1 MSSEPPG
8 KTSAALLRRSFLF
21 LKNAAPQGNN
31 FRLANLCGMA
41 DDDKGRMPFPQT
53 PSDMSEFRQI
63 KASAGSGKT
72 YTLTSSFLS
81 LLAGSSGA
89 SWSRPPAGCVVPDGD
104 AYGWQ
109 EILAIT
115 FTNKA
120 ATEMRERLLSRLKGM
135 ALASPSAAASE
146 KFWKPAKAR
155 DAVNMLIRSYGSL
168 NIRTIDSLLHLM
180 VRLSALD
187 FDLSPD
193 FEPRF
198 ADSDITGPIFD
209 DMAEQARED
218 PELGDLFRRACR
230 QMLRS
235 EKTRGF
241 LAGERIRER
250 VTAMVSLMLAGDG
263 WNIRDL
269 ASPEEAEDHFQAVL
283 RGIEND
289 AREMRARI
297 EQEELKASKHLLNA
311 LNACIECGG
320 RATKLPLSSAMFQ
333 KESFDECL
341 LKASKGTASLS
352 LHALYE
358 SLQSDLREV
367 RVLLGARRLM
377 PFAELAQA
385 VYARLEHYER
395 KNGVIAASQVPRLAI
410 RAADDSEG
418 VNELFCRLGARITHM
433 LIDEFQDTSRDQW
446 LALQPLAEEAL
457 AKNGS
462 LTIVGD
468 VKQAIY
474 GWRGG
479 DAALFDQLVRP
490 GSPLLALVDHPTL
503 ETLPYNWRSRQRI
516 VAWNNALFSPLGDTD
531 VAKELLTPL
540 AEGDEALLQSEAAL
554 LSEAFDRAAQSA
566 EHCAPGGFVRLR
578 TLDKGREE
586 EELSVMLPDMVEKMG
601 RSRPWGDICIL
612 ARNNDQAAK
621 AASWLMSRRIPVVTQ
636 GSLLLA
642 EQPVIA
648 GLVSLLRFMN
658 DPDDDIAFWSAL
670 CARELLPPMTAP
682 DGSPLDEGAL
692 LDWAARR
699 SRQKSM
705 ARQFAA
711 DFPEA
716 WQNVFAPLHD
726 NAGLLTP
733 YDAVMEVLERW
744 NVFERCGSA
753 EGFVRRFLEVLF
765 CAEEQGV
772 SDLSGFL
779 DLWDSSGSQ
788 EKAPLPESMDAV
800 RIMTM
805 HKAKG
810 LEFEVV
816 ILPWLNFSLGRASDD
831 KSVFWN
837 SRGTGLLAPLCREM
851 GRPWL
856 QDRMDTARES
866 LHLIYVA
873 MTRAVSELHC
883 FLSDPDEGPIP
894 FMLDALLSRVRSSME
909 EKDGALVWGEAP
921 DLPPSASAPAG
932 DAPYGEAQSAEKTQ
946 NIGESPRDGK
956 AQASGSAPASA
967 APADITAADESTA
980 TAPAAGNPASPDS
993 ADAPPAPDGQPG
1005 EDWRP
1010 MGWLPRL
1017 RMFRSPLEDWTFTPK
1032 RRGTLIHHCLESL
1045 QVSGVGESSARRDA
1059 ALAAARGI
1067 STFPLP
1073 VPDRENVQKQVEDV
1087 LCWYA
1092 LQPETPHWLAFG
1104 TPEHALLDADGR
1116 QFRVDLLVDDGR
1128 ELVAVEYKTGTA
1140 GNLPAPEHKAQL
1152 MRYLN
1157 LLHEAS
1163 GANVRGAL
1171 VYLDRREIFPIL
1183 PGDDHE

>member
-1 MSSEPPG
+1 M
-8 KTSAALLRRSFLF
+8 T
-21 LKNAAPQGNN
+21 
-31 FRLANLCGMA
+31 
-41 DDDKGRMPFPQT
+41 FPET
-53 PSDMSEFRQI
+53 PSIMSEFRQI

-72 YTLTSSFLS
+72 YTLTSRFLS
-81 LLAGSSGA
+81 LLAGSSGT
-89 SWSRPPAGCVVPDGD
+89 SWSRPPSGCAVAGDD
-104 AYGWQ
+104 LYGWQ

-120 ATEMRERLLSRLKGM
+120 ATEMRERLLTRLKSL
-135 ALASPSAAASE
+135 ALAPDKGSKE
-146 KFWKPAKAR
+146 TFWKPAKAR
-155 DAVNMLIRSYGSL
+155 DAVNMLIRSYSSL

-198 ADSDITGPIFD
+198 SDKDITGPVFD

-218 PELGDLFRRACR
+218 EMLALLFRRACR

-235 EKTRGF
+235 EKVRGF

-250 VTAMVSLMLAGDG
+250 VTALVSLMLAGDG
-263 WNIRDL
+263 WSIRDL
-269 ASPEEAEDHFQAVL
+269 ASPEEAEQHFQAVL
-283 RGIEND
+283 SGIRRD
-289 AREMRARI
+289 AGEMRARI
-297 EQEELKASKHLLNA
+297 EQEELKANRYLLNA
-311 LNACIECGG
+311 LNACVECGG
-320 RATKLPLSSAMFQ
+320 RADRLPLTSTMFQ
-333 KESFDECL
+333 KDSFDDCL
-341 LKASKGTASLS
+341 LKASKGNASLA

-358 SLQSDLREV
+358 SLQSDMRELRI
-367 RVLLGARRLM
+367 LLGARRLM
-377 PFAELAQA
+377 PFTELAQA
-385 VYARLEHYER
+385 VHARLEDYER

-418 VNELFCRLGARITHM
+418 VNELFCRLGSRITHM

-446 LALQPLAEEAL
+446 MALQPLAEEAL

-490 GSPLLALVDHPTL
+490 GSPLLSLVDRPVL
-503 ETLPYNWRSRQRI
+503 ETLPFNWRSRRHI
-516 VAWNNALFSPLGDTD
+516 VAWNNALFSPLGDLDYART
-531 VAKELLTPL
+531 LLSEL
-540 AEGDEALLQSEAAL
+540 AEGDEELLREEASL
-554 LSEAFDRAAQSA
+554 LSEAFDRASQSA

-578 TLDKGREE
+578 LLEKEREDEQLSTAVPALVERLGREH
-586 EELSVMLPDMVEKMG
+586 
-601 RSRPWGDICIL
+601 PWGDICIL
-612 ARNNDQAAK
+612 TRNNDQAAL
-621 AASWLMSRRIPVVTQ
+621 AASWLMSRHIPVVTQ

-658 DPDDDIAFWSAL
+658 DPDDDIAFWAIL
-670 CARELLPPMTAP
+670 CSEELLPPLPAAEGTC
-682 DGSPLDEGAL
+682 LDKAML
-692 LDWAARR
+692 CDWAAARPHH
-699 SRQKSM
+699 KSM

-716 WQNVFAPLHD
+716 WKSVFAPLHD

-744 NVFERCGSA
+744 NVTERRPESA
-753 EGFVRRFLEVLF
+753 GFVRRFLEVLF
-765 CAEEQGV
+765 CAEDAGV

-779 DLWDSSGSQ
+779 DLWDESGSQ

-810 LEFEVV
+810 LEFDVV
-816 ILPWLNFSLGRASDD
+816 ILPWLNFSLGRNTDD
-831 KSVFWN
+831 KAIFWD
-837 SRGTGLLAPLCREM
+837 SRGTGLLAPLCRDM

-856 QDRMDTARES
+856 RDRMDTARES

-883 FLSDPDEGPIP
+883 FLPDADDGPISR
-894 FMLDALLSRVRSSME
+894 MLDTLLSRVRDSLS
-909 EKDGALVWGEAP
+909 EKDGALIWGEEPTSP
-921 DLPPSASAPAG
+921 DVCTLVSPADPAPAG
-932 DAPYGEAQSAEKTQ
+932 QE
-946 NIGESPRDGK
+946 
-956 AQASGSAPASA
+956 GSEE
-967 APADITAADESTA
+967 T
-980 TAPAAGNPASPDS
+980 
-993 ADAPPAPDGQPG
+993 APPAALPCDVDVSGQSVDSDADPVVD
-1005 EDWRP
+1005 EENWRP
-1010 MGWLPRL
+1010 MNWLPRL

-1045 QVSGVGESSARRDA
+1045 QVSGVGEASARRDA
-1059 ALAAARGI
+1059 SLAAARGI

-1073 VPDRENVQKQVEDV
+1073 VPDRENRQKEIEDI

-1104 TPEHALLDADGR
+1104 TPEHALLDGEGR
-1116 QFRVDLLVDDGR
+1116 QFRVDLLVDDGQ
-1128 ELVAVEYKTGTA
+1128 ELIAVEYKTGTTGA
-1140 GNLPAPEHKAQL
+1140 LPDPNHKAQL
-1152 MRYLN
+1152 SHYLR
-1157 LLHEAS
+1157 LLQEA
-1163 GANVRGAL
+1163 GGRKVRGAL

>member
-1 MSSEPPG
+1 
-8 KTSAALLRRSFLF
+8 
-21 LKNAAPQGNN
+21 
-31 FRLANLCGMA
+31 
-41 DDDKGRMPFPQT
+41 
-53 PSDMSEFRQI
+53 MSEFRQI

-72 YTLTSSFLS
+72 YTLTGSFLS

-89 SWSRPPAGCVVPDGD
+89 SWSNPPSGCAVADGES
-104 AYGWQ
+104 YGWQ

-135 ALASPSAAASE
+135 ALAEGGTKDP
-146 KFWKPAKAR
+146 FWKPAKAR
-155 DAVNMLIRSYGSL
+155 EAVNMLLRSYGSL

-209 DMAEQARED
+209 DMAEQARDDE
-218 PELGDLFRRACR
+218 ELGVVFRRACR

-235 EKTRGF
+235 ENIRGF

-250 VTAMVSLMLAGDG
+250 VTSMVSLMLSGDG
-263 WNIRDL
+263 WSIRDL
-269 ASPEEAEDHFQAVL
+269 ASPEEAEDHFQCIM
-283 RGIEND
+283 RSIQND

-297 EQEELKASKHLLNA
+297 EQEELKANRFLLGA
-311 LNACIECGG
+311 LNSCIECGG
-320 RATKLPLSSAMFQ
+320 MANKLPLNSTMFQ

-341 LKASKGTASLS
+341 LKASKGRASPA

-358 SLQSDLREV
+358 SLQSDMREI
-367 RVLLGARRLM
+367 RVLLGARKIM

-385 VYARLEHYER
+385 VYARLEEYER
-395 KNGVIAASQVPRLAI
+395 KNGIIAASQVPRLAI

-418 VNELFCRLGARITHM
+418 VNELFCRLGARVTHM

-457 AKNGS
+457 SKNGS

-490 GSPLLALVDHPTL
+490 GSPLLSLVDHPTL
-503 ETLPYNWRSRQRI
+503 ETLPFNWRSRRLI
-516 VAWNNALFSPLGDTD
+516 VAWNNALFAPLGNRDFARKLLSPLADGDE
-531 VAKELLTPL
+531 ELLQEET
-540 AEGDEALLQSEAAL
+540 DL
-554 LSEAFDRAAQSA
+554 LSEAFERASQSA
-566 EHCAPGGFVRLR
+566 EHCAPGGLVRLR
-578 TLDKGREE
+578 LLEKGREH
-586 EELSVMLPDMVEKMG
+586 EELSVALPDMVERMG

-612 ARNNDQAAK
+612 VRTNDQAAT
-621 AASWLMSRRIPVVTQ
+621 AAAWLMARHIPVVTQ

-648 GLVSLLRFMN
+648 GLISLLRFMN
-658 DPDDDIAFWSAL
+658 DPEDDIAFWSVL
-670 CARELLPPMTAP
+670 CAEELLPPLPSA
-682 DGSPLDEGAL
+682 DGTPLGAAEL
-692 LDWAARR
+692 IDWAAAR

-716 WQNVFAPLHD
+716 WQSVFAPLHD

-733 YDAVMEVLERW
+733 YDAVMEVLQRW
-744 NVFERCGSA
+744 HVFERCRPA

-779 DLWDSSGSQ
+779 ELWDTSGSQ
-788 EKAPLPESMDAV
+788 EKAPLPETMDAV
-800 RIMTM
+800 RIMSM

-816 ILPWLNFSLGRASDD
+816 ILPWLNFTFGRTSDD
-831 KSVFWN
+831 RAVFWN
-837 SRGTGLLAPLCREM
+837 SRGTGLLAPLCKEM

-856 QDRMDTARES
+856 RDRMDTARES

-883 FLSDPDEGPIP
+883 FLCDPDEGHVPR
-894 FMLDALLSRVRSSME
+894 MLDELLSGVKGSLE
-909 EKDGALVWGEAP
+909 EKNGALTWGEEP
-921 DLPPSASAPAG
+921 DLPPAAQAFEAPC
-932 DAPYGEAQSAEKTQ
+932 EEK
-946 NIGESPRDGK
+946 ESPSEGPAERPRD
-956 AQASGSAPASA
+956 SGATS
-967 APADITAADESTA
+967 DSTA
-980 TAPAAGNPASPDS
+980 TETTESRSPAGEN
-993 ADAPPAPDGQPG
+993 DGSG
-1005 EDWRP
+1005 EESWRP

-1045 QVSGVGESSARRDA
+1045 QVSGVGEASARRDA
-1059 ALAAARGI
+1059 SLAASRGI

-1073 VPDRENVQKQVEDV
+1073 VPDRENVQKSVEDI

-1116 QFRVDLLVDDGR
+1116 QYRVDLLVDDGQ
-1128 ELVAVEYKTGTA
+1128 ELVAVEYKTGA
-1140 GNLPAPEHKAQL
+1140 SGDLPLPEHEAQL
-1152 MRYLN
+1152 SRYLR
-1157 LLHEAS
+1157 LLREA
-1163 GANVRGAL
+1163 GGMRVRGAL
-1171 VYLDRREIFPIL
+1171 VYLDRREIFQIL
-1183 PGDDHE
+1183 PGDDHEQP

>member
-1 MSSEPPG
+1 
-8 KTSAALLRRSFLF
+8 
-21 LKNAAPQGNN
+21 
-31 FRLANLCGMA
+31 
-41 DDDKGRMPFPQT
+41 
-53 PSDMSEFRQI
+53 MSEFRQI

-72 YTLTSSFLS
+72 YTLTSRFLS

-89 SWSRPPAGCVVPDGD
+89 SWSRPPSGCAVADGD

-120 ATEMRERLLSRLKGM
+120 ATEMRERLLARLKGL
-135 ALASPSAAASE
+135 ALAPSGRTDEDA
-146 KFWKPAKAR
+146 FWTQNRAR
-155 DAVNMLIRSYGSL
+155 DAVDMLIRSYSSL

-198 ADSDITGPIFD
+198 SDRDITGPVFD

-218 PELGDLFRRACR
+218 ETFALLFRRACR

-241 LAGERIRER
+241 LAGEHIRER
-250 VTAMVSLMLAGDG
+250 VISMVSRMLAADG

-269 ASPEEAEDHFQAVL
+269 ASPEEAERHFQAVL
-283 RGIEND
+283 DGIRND
-289 AREMRARI
+289 AGEMRARI
-297 EQEELKASKHLLNA
+297 EEEELKANRYLLSA
-311 LNACIECGG
+311 LNACVECAG
-320 RATKLPLSSAMFQ
+320 RADKLPLSSTMFQ
-333 KESFDECL
+333 KDSFDDCL
-341 LKASKGTASLS
+341 LKASKGRASLS

-358 SLQSDLREV
+358 SLQSDMREI

-377 PFAELAQA
+377 PFTELAQA
-385 VYARLEHYER
+385 VYARLEDYER

-410 RAADDSEG
+410 RAADDRDG
-418 VNELFCRLGARITHM
+418 VNELFCRLGSRITHM

-446 LALQPLAEEAL
+446 MALQPLAEEAL
-457 AKNGS
+457 SRNGS

-490 GSPLLALVDHPTL
+490 GSPLLTLAGSPVL
-503 ETLPYNWRSRQRI
+503 ETLPFNWRSRRRI
-516 VAWNNALFSPLGDTD
+516 VAWNNALFSPLGDADCART
-531 VAKELLTPL
+531 LLAEL
-540 AEGDEALLQSEAAL
+540 AEGDEELLEEQASL
-554 LSEAFDRAAQSA
+554 LREAFDRASQSA
-566 EHCAPGGFVRLR
+566 EHCAPGGYVRLCP
-578 TLDKGREE
+578 LEKGREDE
-586 EELSVMLPDMVEKMG
+586 TLSTAVPDLVERLG
-601 RSRPWGDICIL
+601 RTRSWGDICIL
-612 ARNNDQAAK
+612 TRNNEQAAQ
-621 AASWLMSRRIPVVTQ
+621 AASWLMSRHIPVVTQ

-642 EQPVIA
+642 EQPVVA

-658 DPDDDIAFWSAL
+658 DPDDDIAFWSTL
-670 CARELLPPMTAP
+670 CAEELLPPLPSAGGT
-682 DGSPLDEGAL
+682 PLDRAAL
-692 LDWAARR
+692 CDWAA
-699 SRQKSM
+699 SRARHRSM

-711 DFPEA
+711 DFPDA
-716 WQNVFAPLHD
+716 WQGVFAPLHD

-744 NVFERCGSA
+744 RVTERRPESV
-753 EGFVRRFLEVLF
+753 GFVRRFLEVLF
-765 CAEEQGV
+765 CAEDAGV

-779 DLWDSSGSQ
+779 DLWDESGSQ

-810 LEFEVV
+810 LEFDMV
-816 ILPWLNFSLGRASDD
+816 ILPWLNFSLGRNSDD

-837 SRGTGLLAPLCREM
+837 SRGTGVLAPLSRDM

-856 QDRMDTARES
+856 MDRMDTARES
-866 LHLIYVA
+866 LHLVYVA

-883 FLSDPDEGPIP
+883 FLPDPDEGPIAR
-894 FMLDALLSRVRSSME
+894 MLDALLSRIRGSLRE
-909 EKDGALVWGEAP
+909 EDGALVWGDETEASGRLP
-921 DLPPSASAPAG
+921 RGDDAPKNVEAEESSPPSATARESAAVSLPDDG
-932 DAPYGEAQSAEKTQ
+932 
-946 NIGESPRDGK
+946 RDE
-956 AQASGSAPASA
+956 ASGS
-967 APADITAADESTA
+967 DEE
-980 TAPAAGNPASPDS
+980 P
-993 ADAPPAPDGQPG
+993 
-1005 EDWRP
+1005 WRP
-1010 MGWLPRL
+1010 MNWLPRL
-1017 RMFRSPLEDWTFTPK
+1017 RMFRSPLEDWTFTPR

-1045 QVSGVGESSARRDA
+1045 QVSGVGEASARRDA

-1073 VPDRENVQKQVEDV
+1073 VPDRETRQKDIEDM

-1104 TPEHALLDADGR
+1104 TPEHALLDGEGR

-1128 ELVAVEYKTGTA
+1128 ELVAVEYKTGTPGA
-1140 GNLPAPEHKAQL
+1140 LPDPGHREQL
-1152 MRYLN
+1152 SRYLR
-1157 LLHEAS
+1157 LLQEA
-1163 GANVRGAL
+1163 GGMKVRGAL
-1171 VYLDRREIFPIL
+1171 VYLDRREIFQIL
-1183 PGDDHE
+1183 PGDDHEQP

>member
-1 MSSEPPG
+1 MVNDE
-8 KTSAALLRRSFLF
+8 
-21 LKNAAPQGNN
+21 
-31 FRLANLCGMA
+31 
-41 DDDKGRMPFPQT
+41 KGRMTFHEA

-89 SWSRPPAGCVVPDGD
+89 SWSRPPSGCAVAGEGS
-104 AYGWQ
+104 YGWQ

-135 ALASPSAAASE
+135 ALARGPAAAKE
-146 KFWKPAKAR
+146 AFWKPSKAR
-155 DAVNMLIRSYGSL
+155 DAVDMLLRSYSSL

-193 FEPRF
+193 FEPCF

-209 DMAEQARED
+209 ELALEARD
-218 PELGDLFRRACR
+218 DELLGALFRRACR

-235 EKTRGF
+235 EKTHGF

-250 VTAMVSLMLAGDG
+250 VTSMVSLMLSGDG
-263 WNIRDL
+263 WSIRDL
-269 ASPEEAEDHFQAVL
+269 ASPEEAEDHLEAVV

-297 EQEELKASKHLLNA
+297 EQEELKASRHLLNA
-311 LNACIECGG
+311 LTNCIECGG
-320 RATKLPLSSAMFQ
+320 RAGKLPFNSTMFQ
-333 KESFDECL
+333 KESFDDCL
-341 LKASKGTASLS
+341 LKASKGCASLS

-358 SLQSDLREV
+358 SLQSDIREV

-385 VYARLEHYER
+385 VYARLEAYER
-395 KNGVIAASQVPRLAI
+395 RNGVIAASQVPRLAI

-446 LALQPLAEEAL
+446 MALQPLAEEAL
-457 AKNGS
+457 SKGGS

-479 DAALFDQLVRP
+479 DAALFDQLVRQ
-490 GSPLLALVDHPTL
+490 GPLLALVDHPTL
-503 ETLPYNWRSRQRI
+503 ETLPFNWRSRQRI
-516 VAWNNALFSPLGDTD
+516 VAWNNALFSSLGSME
-531 VAKELLTPL
+531 VARKLLSPL
-540 AEGDEALLQSEAAL
+540 AEGDDELLEKQALLLA
-554 LSEAFDRAAQSA
+554 EAFDRASQSA
-566 EHCAPGGFVRLR
+566 EQCAPGGLVTLR
-578 TLDKGREE
+578 GLDKGRED
-586 EELSVMLPDMVEKMG
+586 EELSALLPDMVEELGK
-601 RSRPWGDICIL
+601 SRAWGDICIL

-621 AASWLMSRRIPVVTQ
+621 AASWLMTRRIPVVTQ

-648 GLVSLLRFMN
+648 GLVSLLRFLN
-658 DPDDDIAFWSAL
+658 DPDDDIAFFSAL
-670 CARELLPPMTAP
+670 TSRELLPPLPSP
-682 DGSPLDEGAL
+682 DGGELDETAL
-692 LDWAARR
+692 LDWTARR
-699 SRQKSM
+699 GRTRTL
-705 ARQFAA
+705 ARQFAS

-716 WQNVFAPLHD
+716 WREVFAPLHD

-744 NVFERCGSA
+744 HVMERCPQS
-753 EGFVRRFLEVLF
+753 EGFVRRFLEVMF

-779 DLWDSSGSQ
+779 DLWDESGSQ

-800 RIMTM
+800 RIMTI

-810 LEFEVV
+810 LEFDVV
-816 ILPWLNFSLGRASDD
+816 ILPWLNFSFGRASDD
-831 KSVFWN
+831 KAIFWN
-837 SRGTGLLAPLCREM
+837 SRGTGLLAPLCRDM

-856 QDRMDTARES
+856 EDRMNTARES

-873 MTRAVSELHC
+873 MTRAVSELHL
-883 FLSDPDEGPIP
+883 FVPDPDEGAVPR
-894 FMLDALLSRVRSSME
+894 MLDELLSHVRNSLE
-909 EKDGALVWGEAP
+909 ERDGVLVWGDAP
-921 DLPPSASAPAG
+921 GPEEKRTKSTALPSDDGSACAVSEKRGLPSDDKTPSALSAGDFPKEVPAG
-932 DAPYGEAQSAEKTQ
+932 KT
-946 NIGESPRDGK
+946 G
-956 AQASGSAPASA
+956 
-967 APADITAADESTA
+967 DE
-980 TAPAAGNPASPDS
+980 
-993 ADAPPAPDGQPG
+993 
-1005 EDWRP
+1005 EDDEERWRP

-1017 RMFRSPLEDWTFTPK
+1017 RMFRSPLEDWTFTAK
-1032 RRGTLIHHCLESL
+1032 RRGTLVHHCLESL
-1045 QVSGVGESSARRDA
+1045 QVSGVGEASARRDA
-1059 ALAAARGI
+1059 ALAASRGI

-1073 VPDRENVQKQVEDV
+1073 VPDKDRVQKEVEDI

-1092 LQPETPHWLAFG
+1092 MQPETAHWLAFG

-1116 QFRVDLLVDDGR
+1116 QYRVDLLVDDGQ
-1128 ELVAVEYKTGTA
+1128 ELIAVEYKTGSS
-1140 GNLPAPEHKAQL
+1140 GELPLPEHVSQL
-1152 MRYLN
+1152 SRYLR
-1157 LLHEAS
+1157 LLRQA
-1163 GANVRGAL
+1163 GGMKVRGTL

-1183 PGDDHE
+1183 PGDDHEQP

>member
-1 MSSEPPG
+1 
-8 KTSAALLRRSFLF
+8 
-21 LKNAAPQGNN
+21 
-31 FRLANLCGMA
+31 
-41 DDDKGRMPFPQT
+41 
-53 PSDMSEFRQI
+53 MSEFRQI

-72 YTLTSSFLS
+72 YTLTSRFLS
-81 LLAGSSGA
+81 LLANSSGA
-89 SWSRPPAGCVVPDGD
+89 SWSRPPSGCTVADETT
-104 AYGWQ
+104 YGWQ

-135 ALASPSAAASE
+135 ALAPTADGDP
-146 KFWKPAKAR
+146 FWKPAKAR
-155 DAVNMLIRSYGSL
+155 EAVSMLIRSYGSL

-198 ADSDITGPIFD
+198 DDSDITGPIFD
-209 DMAEQARED
+209 DMAEQARND
-218 PELGDLFRRACR
+218 AILGNLFHRACR

-241 LAGERIRER
+241 LAGDRIRER
-250 VTAMVSLMLAGDG
+250 VTSMVSRMLAGDG

-269 ASPEEAEDHFQAVL
+269 ASPEEAENHFQAIL
-283 RGIEND
+283 QGIEND
-289 AREMRARI
+289 AGEMRARI
-297 EQEELKASKHLLNA
+297 EQEELRVSKHFLNA
-311 LNACIECGG
+311 LNKCITCEG
-320 RATKLPLSSAMFQ
+320 RASNLPFNSTMIW
-333 KESFDECL
+333 KDSFDDCL
-341 LKASKGTASLS
+341 LKASRGRASLS

-358 SLQSDLREV
+358 SIQSDMKELRI
-367 RVLLGARRLM
+367 LTGARRLM

-385 VYARLEHYER
+385 VYARLEDYER
-395 KNGVIAASQVPRLAI
+395 KNGIIAASQIPRLAI

-446 LALQPLAEEAL
+446 MALQPLAEEAL

-490 GSPLLALVDHPTL
+490 GSPLLALTDHAVL
-503 ETLPYNWRSRQRI
+503 ETLPFNWRSRRNI
-516 VAWNNALFSPLGDTD
+516 VAWNNALFSPLGDM
-531 VAKELLTPL
+531 AFAEELLSPL
-540 AEGDEALLQSEAAL
+540 AEGDGELLHEQAAL
-554 LSEAFDRAAQSA
+554 LCEAFDRASQSA
-566 EHCAPGGFVRLR
+566 EHCAPGGLVHLHRPE
-578 TLDKGREE
+578 KGREE
-586 EELSVMLPDMVEKMG
+586 EERSSGLPELVERLG
-601 RSRPWGDICIL
+601 RTHAWGDICIL
-612 ARNNDQAAK
+612 VRNNEQAAR
-621 AASWLMSRRIPVVTQ
+621 AASWLMAKRIPVVTQ

-658 DPDDDIAFWSAL
+658 DPDDDIAFWSVL
-670 CARELLPPMTAP
+670 CADELLPPLYDSQGNGL
-682 DGSPLDEGAL
+682 DGAAL
-692 LDWAARR
+692 LDWAAGR
-699 SRQKSM
+699 SRNKSM

-716 WQNVFAPLHD
+716 WLTVFAPLHD

-733 YDAVMEVLERW
+733 YDAVMEVLQRW
-744 NVFERCGSA
+744 HVSERCRHA

-765 CAEEQGV
+765 CAEEQGI

-779 DLWDSSGSQ
+779 DLWDTSGSQ
-788 EKAPLPESMDAV
+788 ERAPLPESMDAV

-810 LEFEVV
+810 LEFDVV
-816 ILPWLNFSLGRASDD
+816 ILPWLNFSLGRATDD
-831 KSVFWN
+831 NAIFWN

-856 QDRMDTARES
+856 RDRMETARES

-873 MTRAVSELHC
+873 MTRAVSELYC
-883 FLSDPDEGPIP
+883 FLPDPDEGSVAL
-894 FMLDALLSRVRSSME
+894 MLDALLSRVKHTREDSQG
-909 EKDGALVWGEAP
+909 DRIWGDVPAPPDETDNARRPDDEEAP
-921 DLPPSASAPAG
+921 CRTPTSSSDPAPSS
-932 DAPYGEAQSAEKTQ
+932 TVT
-946 NIGESPRDGK
+946 ESPEE
-956 AQASGSAPASA
+956 ASEE
-967 APADITAADESTA
+967 TL
-980 TAPAAGNPASPDS
+980 
-993 ADAPPAPDGQPG
+993 
-1005 EDWRP
+1005 WRP

-1017 RMFRSPLEDWTFTPK
+1017 RMFRSPLEDWTFTPR

-1045 QVSGVGESSARRDA
+1045 QVSGIGEASARRDA
-1059 ALAAARGI
+1059 SLAAARGI

-1073 VPDRENVQKQVEDV
+1073 VPDKDRVQKEVEEI

-1104 TPEHALLDADGR
+1104 TPEHALLDSDGR
-1116 QFRVDLLVDDGR
+1116 QYRVDLLVDDGR
-1128 ELVAVEYKTGTA
+1128 ELVAVEYKTGSL
-1140 GNLPAPEHKAQL
+1140 GELPLPEHEAQL
-1152 MRYLN
+1152 LRYLR
-1157 LLHEAS
+1157 LLKQA
-1163 GANVRGAL
+1163 GGMNVRGAL
-1171 VYLDRREIFPIL
+1171 VYLDRRNIFQIL

>member
-1 MSSEPPG
+1 M
-8 KTSAALLRRSFLF
+8 T
-21 LKNAAPQGNN
+21 
-31 FRLANLCGMA
+31 
-41 DDDKGRMPFPQT
+41 FPET
-53 PSDMSEFRQI
+53 PSVMSEFRQI

-89 SWSRPPAGCVVPDGD
+89 SWSTPPSGCAVAGDD

-135 ALASPSAAASE
+135 ALAEGGAA
-146 KFWKPAKAR
+146 KDPFWKPAKAK
-155 DAVNMLIRSYGSL
+155 DAVNMLLRSYGSL

-209 DMAEQARED
+209 ELAEQARDDEM
-218 PELGDLFRRACR
+218 LGALFRRACR

-250 VTAMVSLMLAGDG
+250 VTSMVSLMLSGDG
-263 WNIRDL
+263 WSIRDL
-269 ASPEEAEDHFQAVL
+269 ASPEEAEDHFQFIL
-283 RGIEND
+283 RGIQND
-289 AREMRARI
+289 AGEMRARI

-311 LNACIECGG
+311 LNSCIECGG
-320 RATKLPLSSAMFQ
+320 MANRLPLNSTMFQ
-333 KESFDECL
+333 KESFDDCL
-341 LKASKGTASLS
+341 LKASKGCASLS

-358 SLQSDLREV
+358 SLQSDMREI
-367 RVLLGARRLM
+367 RVLLGARKLM

-385 VYARLEHYER
+385 VYTRLEEYER
-395 KNGVIAASQVPRLAI
+395 KNGIIAASQVPRLAI

-418 VNELFCRLGARITHM
+418 VNELFCRLGARVTHM

-457 AKNGS
+457 SKNGS

-490 GSPLLALVDHPTL
+490 GSPLLSLVNRPTL
-503 ETLPYNWRSRQRI
+503 ETLPFNWRSRRNI
-516 VAWNNALFSPLGDTD
+516 VAWNNALFSPLGKPDF
-531 VAKELLTPL
+531 ARNLLSPL
-540 AEGDEALLQSEAAL
+540 AEGDEELLQEETDL
-554 LSEAFDRAAQSA
+554 LSEAFDRASQSA
-566 EHCAPGGFVRLR
+566 EHCAPGGLVRLR
-578 TLDKGREE
+578 TLEKGREDE
-586 EELSVMLPDMVEKMG
+586 ILSSALPDMVERMG
-601 RSRPWGDICIL
+601 ESRPWGDICIL
-612 ARNNDQAAK
+612 VRNNDQAAK
-621 AASWLMSRRIPVVTQ
+621 SAAWLMARHIPVVTQ

-658 DPDDDIAFWSAL
+658 DPEDDIAFWSVLGAE
-670 CARELLPPMTAP
+670 ELLPPLPLA
-682 DGSPLDEGAL
+682 DGGFLDAAAL
-692 LDWAARR
+692 LDWAASRPRR
-699 SRQKSM
+699 RSM

-716 WQNVFAPLHD
+716 WQSVFAPLHD

-744 NVFERCGSA
+744 QVSERCRQA

-779 DLWDSSGSQ
+779 DLWDTSGSQ

-816 ILPWLNFSLGRASDD
+816 ILPWLNFSLGRSTDD
-831 KSVFWN
+831 KSIFWN
-837 SRGTGLLAPLCREM
+837 SRGTGLLAPLCKEM

-856 QDRMDTARES
+856 RDRMDTARES

-883 FLSDPDEGPIP
+883 FLTDPDDGHVPR
-894 FMLDALLSRVRSSME
+894 MLDELLSSVRSSLE
-909 EKDGALVWGEAP
+909 EKNGALVWGE
-921 DLPPSASAPAG
+921 
-932 DAPYGEAQSAEKTQ
+932 EAKL
-946 NIGESPRDGK
+946 
-956 AQASGSAPASA
+956 
-967 APADITAADESTA
+967 
-980 TAPAAGNPASPDS
+980 PAAAAGETALPCEGGEQH
-993 ADAPPAPDGQPG
+993 PAPSGKEPLSAGNAHPAENTDSGQET
-1005 EDWRP
+1005 EDAEEESWRP

-1045 QVSGVGESSARRDA
+1045 QVSGVGEASARRDA
-1059 ALAAARGI
+1059 ALAASRGI

-1073 VPDRENVQKQVEDV
+1073 VPDKENVRKDVEDT

-1116 QFRVDLLVDDGR
+1116 QYRVDLLVDDGQ
-1128 ELVAVEYKTGTA
+1128 ELVAVEYKTGAA
-1140 GNLPAPEHKAQL
+1140 GDLPLPEHEAQL
-1152 MRYLN
+1152 SRYLR
-1157 LLHEAS
+1157 LLREA
-1163 GANVRGAL
+1163 GGMKVRGAL
-1171 VYLDRREIFPIL
+1171 VYLDRREIFQIL

>member
-1 MSSEPPG
+1 
-8 KTSAALLRRSFLF
+8 
-21 LKNAAPQGNN
+21 
-31 FRLANLCGMA
+31 
-41 DDDKGRMPFPQT
+41 
-53 PSDMSEFRQI
+53 MSEFRQI

-89 SWSRPPAGCVVPDGD
+89 SWSRPPSGCAVAGED

-120 ATEMRERLLSRLKGM
+120 ATEMRERLLSRLK
-135 ALASPSAAASE
+135 ALALARNASALKE
-146 KFWKPAKAR
+146 PFWKPARAR
-155 DAVNMLIRSYGSL
+155 DAVDMLIRSYSSL

-198 ADSDITGPIFD
+198 ADSDVTGPIFD
-209 DMAEQARED
+209 DMAEQARD
-218 PELGDLFRRACR
+218 DELLGALFRRACR

-250 VTAMVSLMLAGDG
+250 VTAMVSLMLSGDG
-263 WNIRDL
+263 WSIRDL
-269 ASPEEAEDHFQAVL
+269 ASPEEAEDHFAFIL

-289 AREMRARI
+289 AREMRARM
-297 EQEELKASKHLLNA
+297 EQEELKASKHFLNA
-311 LNACIECGG
+311 LAACIDCGG
-320 RATKLPLSSAMFQ
+320 RAAKLPLSSAMFQ
-333 KESFDECL
+333 KESFDDCL
-341 LKASKGTASLS
+341 LKASKGSASLS

-358 SLQSDLREV
+358 SLQSDMREI

-385 VYARLEHYER
+385 VYARVEEYER
-395 KNGVIAASQVPRLAI
+395 RNGIIAASQVPRLAI

-457 AKNGS
+457 SKGGS

-490 GSPLLALVDHPTL
+490 GSPLLSLVDHPTL
-503 ETLPYNWRSRQRI
+503 ETLPFNWRSRQRI
-516 VAWNNALFSPLGDTD
+516 VAWNNALFSPLGSRDF
-531 VAKELLTPL
+531 ARELLSPL
-540 AEGDEALLQSEAAL
+540 AEGDGELLEQQASL
-554 LSEAFDRAAQSA
+554 LSEAFDRASQSA
-566 EHCAPGGFVRLR
+566 EHCAPGGLVTLR
-578 TLDKGREE
+578 ELEKGREE
-586 EELSVMLPDMVEKMG
+586 EELSSRLPDMVEELG
-601 RSRPWGDICIL
+601 RNRAWGDICIL

-621 AASWLMSRRIPVVTQ
+621 AASWLMARRIPVVTQ

-648 GLVSLLRFMN
+648 GLVSLLRFLN
-658 DPDDDIAFWSAL
+658 DPDDDIAFWAAL
-670 CARELLPPMTAP
+670 NARELLPPLPSP
-682 DGSPLDEGAL
+682 DGGTLDDAAVI
-692 LDWAARR
+692 DWAARR
-699 SRQKSM
+699 SRQRTL

-716 WQNVFAPLHD
+716 WETAFAPLHD

-744 NVFERCGSA
+744 RVMERCPQA
-753 EGFVRRFLEVLF
+753 EGFVRRFLEVMF

-779 DLWDSSGSQ
+779 DLWDESGSQ

-810 LEFEVV
+810 LEFDVV
-816 ILPWLNFSLGRASDD
+816 ILPWLNFSLGRSSDD
-831 KSVFWN
+831 KSIFWN
-837 SRGTGLLAPLCREM
+837 SRGTGLLAPLCRDM

-856 QDRMDTARES
+856 EDRMNSARES

-873 MTRAVSELHC
+873 MTRAVSELHL
-883 FLSDPDEGPIP
+883 FVPDPDDGPVS
-894 FMLDALLSRVRSSME
+894 FMLDTLLSRMKSTLKAE
-909 EKDGALVWGEAP
+909 NGLLVWGDEP
-921 DLPPSASAPAG
+921 
-932 DAPYGEAQSAEKTQ
+932 EKTP
-946 NIGESPRDGK
+946 S
-956 AQASGSAPASA
+956 SA
-967 APADITAADESTA
+967 APSTEEPSRKPECGTESEKN
-980 TAPAAGNPASPDS
+980 APAAS
-993 ADAPPAPDGQPG
+993 AVMRDPSEQEPEHLAQESLAD
-1005 EDWRP
+1005 EESWRP

-1017 RMFRSPLEDWTFTPK
+1017 RMFRSPLEDWSFTPK
-1032 RRGTLIHHCLESL
+1032 RRGTLVHHCLESL
-1045 QVSGVGESSARRDA
+1045 QVSGVGEASARRDA
-1059 ALAAARGI
+1059 ALAASRGI

-1073 VPDRENVQKQVEDV
+1073 VPDRERVQKEVEEM

-1092 LQPETPHWLAFG
+1092 MQPETPHWLAFG

-1116 QFRVDLLVDDGR
+1116 QYRVDLLVDDGQ
-1128 ELVAVEYKTGTA
+1128 ELVAVEYKTGTD
-1140 GNLPAPEHKAQL
+1140 GDLPLPEHVSQL
-1152 MRYLN
+1152 SRYLR
-1157 LLHEAS
+1157 LLRQA
-1163 GANVRGAL
+1163 GGMRTRGAL
-1171 VYLDRREIFPIL
+1171 VYLDRRQTFPIL
-1183 PGDDHE
+1183 PGDDHEQP

>member
-1 MSSEPPG
+1 
-8 KTSAALLRRSFLF
+8 
-21 LKNAAPQGNN
+21 
-31 FRLANLCGMA
+31 
-41 DDDKGRMPFPQT
+41 
-53 PSDMSEFRQI
+53 MSEFRQI

-81 LLAGSSGA
+81 LLAGASGA
-89 SWSRPPAGCVVPDGD
+89 SWSRPPSGCAVSEEGS
-104 AYGWQ
+104 YGWQ

-120 ATEMRERLLSRLKGM
+120 ATEMRERLLSRLKSM
-135 ALASPSAAASE
+135 ALAQGAEASKE
-146 KFWKPAKAR
+146 PFWKPARAR
-155 DAVNMLIRSYGSL
+155 DAVDMLIRSYSSL

-209 DMAEQARED
+209 EMAEQARDDEI
-218 PELGDLFRRACR
+218 LGMLFRRACR

-250 VTAMVSLMLAGDG
+250 VTAIVSLMLSGDG
-263 WNIRDL
+263 WSIRDL
-269 ASPEEAEDHFQAVL
+269 ASPEEAENHLEFLV

-289 AREMRARI
+289 AREMRVRI
-297 EQEELKASKHLLNA
+297 EQEELKASKHFLNA
-311 LNACIECGG
+311 LGNCIECGG
-320 RATKLPLSSAMFQ
+320 RANKLPLTSTMFQ
-333 KESFDECL
+333 KENFDACL
-341 LKASKGTASLS
+341 LKASKGNASLS

-358 SLQSDLREV
+358 SLQSDIREIK
-367 RVLLGARRLM
+367 VLLGARRLM
-377 PFAELAQA
+377 PFSELAQE
-385 VYARLEHYER
+385 VYARLEEYER
-395 KNGVIAASQVPRLAI
+395 KNGIIAASQVPRLAI

-457 AKNGS
+457 SKGGS

-490 GSPLLALVDHPTL
+490 GSPLLSLVEQPTL
-503 ETLPYNWRSRQRI
+503 ETLPFNWRSRQRI
-516 VAWNNALFSPLGDTD
+516 VAWNNSLFSPLGN
-531 VAKELLTPL
+531 VEFARELLSPL
-540 AEGDEALLQSEAAL
+540 AEGDEELLHQQASL
-554 LSEAFDRAAQSA
+554 LAEAFDRASQSA
-566 EHCAPGGFVRLR
+566 EHCAPGGLV
-578 TLDKGREE
+578 TLHELEKGREE
-586 EELSVMLPDMVEKMG
+586 EELSSCLPDMVESLGK
-601 RSRPWGDICIL
+601 SRAWGDICIL

-621 AASWLMSRRIPVVTQ
+621 AASWLMARRIPVVTQ

-642 EQPVIA
+642 EQPVVA
-648 GLVSLLRFMN
+648 GLVSLLRFLN
-658 DPDDDIAFWSAL
+658 DPDDDIAFWATL
-670 CARELLPPMTAP
+670 NARELLPPLP
-682 DGSPLDEGAL
+682 SPEGNEIDETAL
-692 LDWAARR
+692 LDWLARR
-699 SRQKSM
+699 SRRKTL

-711 DFPEA
+711 DFPDA
-716 WQNVFAPLHD
+716 WDSVFAPLHD

-744 NVFERCGSA
+744 KVVERCPHA
-753 EGFVRRFLEVLF
+753 EGFIRRFLEVMF

-772 SDLSGFL
+772 ADLSGFL
-779 DLWDSSGSQ
+779 DLWDESGSQ

-810 LEFEVV
+810 LEFDVV

-856 QDRMDTARES
+856 EDRMNTARES

-873 MTRAVSELHC
+873 MTRAVSELHL
-883 FLSDPDEGPIP
+883 FVPDPDEGPVP
-894 FMLDALLSRVRSSME
+894 LMLDALLSRVRNTLQ
-909 EKDGALVWGEAP
+909 EKNGTLMWGEPSKNTQDSDDSFSAARPPETLEEP
-921 DLPPSASAPAG
+921 DGNAPSAISAEHAPSPSSSEQNNKAPA
-932 DAPYGEAQSAEKTQ
+932 E
-946 NIGESPRDGK
+946 ESC
-956 AQASGSAPASA
+956 
-967 APADITAADESTA
+967 DES
-980 TAPAAGNPASPDS
+980 
-993 ADAPPAPDGQPG
+993 
-1005 EDWRP
+1005 WRP

-1032 RRGTLIHHCLESL
+1032 RRGTLIHHCLEGL
-1045 QVSGVGESSARRDA
+1045 QVSGVGEASTRRDA

-1073 VPDRENVQKQVEDV
+1073 VPNRESVQKEVEDI

-1092 LQPETPHWLAFG
+1092 MQPETPHWLAFG

-1116 QFRVDLLVDDGR
+1116 QYRVDLLVDDGR
-1128 ELVAVEYKTGTA
+1128 ELIAVEYKTGSS
-1140 GNLPAPEHKAQL
+1140 GELPLPEHKAQL
-1152 MRYLN
+1152 SRYLR
-1157 LLHEAS
+1157 LLRQA
-1163 GANVRGAL
+1163 GGMKVRGAL
-1171 VYLDRREIFPIL
+1171 VYLDRRETFQIL
-1183 PGDDHE
+1183 PGDDHEQP

>member
-1 MSSEPPG
+1 MMKAAGNLCPRPFCIGTPG
-8 KTSAALLRRSFLF
+8 TI
-21 LKNAAPQGNN
+21 
-31 FRLANLCGMA
+31 FRLAKKRGMT
-41 DDDKGRMPFPQT
+41 DDKKNALPATPFP
-53 PSDMSEFRQI
+53 MSEFRQI

-89 SWSRPPAGCVVPDGD
+89 SWSRPPSGCAVAEGD

-135 ALASPSAAASE
+135 ALARSATASKE
-146 KFWKPAKAR
+146 SFWKPARAR
-155 DAVNMLIRSYGSL
+155 DAVDMLIRSYSSL

-209 DMAEQARED
+209 DMAEQARD
-218 PELGDLFRRACR
+218 DELLGSLFRRACR

-263 WNIRDL
+263 WSIRDL
-269 ASPEEAEDHFQAVL
+269 ASPEEAEDHFAFIL

-297 EQEELKASKHLLNA
+297 EQEELKASKHFLNA
-311 LNACIECGG
+311 LAACIDCGG
-320 RATKLPLSSAMFQ
+320 RAAKLPLSSAMFQ
-333 KESFDECL
+333 KESFDDCL
-341 LKASKGTASLS
+341 LKASKGSASLS

-358 SLQSDLREV
+358 SLQSDLREI

-385 VYARLEHYER
+385 VYARVEEYER
-395 KNGVIAASQVPRLAI
+395 KNGIIAASQVPRLAI

-457 AKNGS
+457 SKGGS

-490 GSPLLALVDHPTL
+490 GSPLLSLVERPTL
-503 ETLPYNWRSRQRI
+503 ETLPFNWRSRQRI
-516 VAWNNALFSPLGDTD
+516 VAWNNALFSPLGDM
-531 VAKELLTPL
+531 AFARELLSPL
-540 AEGDEALLQSEAAL
+540 AEGDGELLEQQASL
-554 LSEAFDRAAQSA
+554 LAEAFDRASQSA
-566 EHCAPGGFVRLR
+566 EHCAPGGLVTLR
-578 TLDKGREE
+578 ELDRGRED
-586 EELSVMLPDMVEKMG
+586 EELSSRLPDMVEALGKG
-601 RSRPWGDICIL
+601 RAWGDICIL

-621 AASWLMSRRIPVVTQ
+621 AAAWLMARRIPVVTQ

-648 GLVSLLRFMN
+648 GLVSLLRFLN
-658 DPDDDIAFWSAL
+658 DPDDDIAFWAAL
-670 CARELLPPMTAP
+670 NARELLPVLPSP
-682 DGSPLDEGAL
+682 DGGVLDEAAIT
-692 LDWAARR
+692 DWAARR
-699 SRQKSM
+699 SRQRTL

-716 WQNVFAPLHD
+716 WESVFAPLHD

-733 YDAVMEVLERW
+733 YDAVMEVMERW
-744 NVFERCGSA
+744 HVMERCPQA

-779 DLWDSSGSQ
+779 DLWDESGSQ

-810 LEFEVV
+810 LEFDVV
-816 ILPWLNFSLGRASDD
+816 ILPWLNFSLGRSSDD
-831 KSVFWN
+831 KSIFWN
-837 SRGTGLLAPLCREM
+837 SRGTGLLAPLCRDM

-856 QDRMDTARES
+856 EDRMNTARES

-873 MTRAVSELHC
+873 MTRAVSELHL
-883 FLSDPDEGPIP
+883 FVPDPDDGPVS
-894 FMLDALLSRVRSSME
+894 FMLDSLLSRMRSTLQAKDGLLLWGDEPDKTPLSSAPVPPE
-909 EKDGALVWGEAP
+909 EKTPETESAAGAGKAASV
-921 DLPPSASAPAG
+921 PSS
-932 DAPYGEAQSAEKTQ
+932 DIQERSAEK
-946 NIGESPRDGK
+946 
-956 AQASGSAPASA
+956 AP
-967 APADITAADESTA
+967 ITAAQEIPANDER
-980 TAPAAGNPASPDS
+980 
-993 ADAPPAPDGQPG
+993 
-1005 EDWRP
+1005 WRP
-1010 MGWLPRL
+1010 MAWLPRL

-1032 RRGTLIHHCLESL
+1032 RRGALVHHCLESL
-1045 QVSGVGESSARRDA
+1045 QVSGVGEASARRDA
-1059 ALAAARGI
+1059 ALAASRGI

-1073 VPDRENVQKQVEDV
+1073 VPDRERVQKEVEEV
-1087 LCWYA
+1087 LFWYA
-1092 LQPETPHWLAFG
+1092 MQPETPHWLAFG

-1116 QFRVDLLVDDGR
+1116 QYRVDLLVDDGQ
-1128 ELVAVEYKTGTA
+1128 ELVAVEYKTGA
-1140 GNLPAPEHKAQL
+1140 DGELPLPEHVSQL
-1152 MRYLN
+1152 SRYLR
-1157 LLHEAS
+1157 LLQQA
-1163 GANVRGAL
+1163 GGMKVRGAL
-1171 VYLDRREIFPIL
+1171 VYLDRRQTFPIL
-1183 PGDDHE
+1183 PGDDDHEQP